1 MQSKLRLSF
10 TRVIDWAGALE
21 LLSVR
26 NECRDG
32 MTHSNG
38 ILTAKDQYRFYNE
51 HLAPHHGDGLYEAYL
66 LSNDEE
72 AIGYGLLKWDAENN
86 RYWMTAGLIKK
97 YRGKGLSKFLI
108 SLITDMGAREGNEV
122 WIDVWENNLALIGD
136 IKAGYEV
143 QDQKLPEGVMGRVL
157 NVMKYNPNRL
167 IRGTEQEILRKFGK
181 KVSPPRDEAKALR
194 DAAKSIK
201 DEMVEVNQIHLE
213 SYE

>member
-1 MQSKLRLSF
+1 MQSRLRLSF
-10 TRVIDWAGALE
+10 TRVTDWPAALE

-32 MTHSNG
+32 MTHNNG
-38 ILTAKDQYRFYNE
+38 IITSKDQYRFYTE

-66 LSNDEE
+66 LSNEEE
-72 AIGYGLLKWDAENN
+72 AIGYGLLKWDEKNN

-97 YRGKGLSKFLI
+97 YRGKGLSRFLI
-108 SLITDMGAREGNEV
+108 GLITEMGAREGNEV
-122 WIDVWENNLALIGD
+122 WIDVWEDNTALIGD
-136 IKAGYEV
+136 IRVGYEV
-143 QDQKLPEGVMGRVL
+143 QDQQLPEGVEGRVL

-167 IRGTEQEILRKFGK
+167 IRGSEQEILRKFGK
-181 KVSPPRDEAKALR
+181 KTSTPRDEAKSLS
-194 DAAKSIK
+194 DAMKSIK